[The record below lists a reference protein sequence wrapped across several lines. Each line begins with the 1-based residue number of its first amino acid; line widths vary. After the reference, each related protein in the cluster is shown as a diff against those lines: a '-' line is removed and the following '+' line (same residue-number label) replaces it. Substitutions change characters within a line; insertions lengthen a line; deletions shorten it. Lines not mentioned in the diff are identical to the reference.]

1 MLIRVIMNKH
11 NPIINL
17 IEKTRSKNNKNWMDL
32 LRIAL
37 KYSPKKSSIVLKKIN
52 INDKK
57 ISALFDEL
65 SKK

>member
-1 MLIRVIMNKH
+1 MNKH
-11 NPIINL
+11 KLIVNL

-37 KYSPKKSSIVLKKIN
+37 KYSPKESSVVLKKIN

-57 ISALFDEL
+57 ISTLFDEL